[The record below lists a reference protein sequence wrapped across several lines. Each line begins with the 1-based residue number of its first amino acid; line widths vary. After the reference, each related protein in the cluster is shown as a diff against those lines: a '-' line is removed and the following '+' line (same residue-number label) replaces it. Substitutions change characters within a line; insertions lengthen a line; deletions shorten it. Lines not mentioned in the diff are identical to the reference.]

1 MLAIGMLA
9 IGMLAIGMLAK
20 LFPRLPTPDS
30 RLPTPD
36 SRLPTAIN
44 PERKYL
50 TELITAI
57 AFVFEMST

>member
-1 MLAIGMLA
+1 
-9 IGMLAIGMLAK
+9 MLAK